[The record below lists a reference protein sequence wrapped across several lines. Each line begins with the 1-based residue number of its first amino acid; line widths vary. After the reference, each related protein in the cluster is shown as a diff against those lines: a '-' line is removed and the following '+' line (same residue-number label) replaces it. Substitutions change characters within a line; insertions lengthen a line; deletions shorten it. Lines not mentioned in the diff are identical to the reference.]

1 MTKLI
6 LGKEIAERE
15 IYPNLK
21 SKINVKKPV
30 LVIFYNPGD
39 KLGTKYIEIKKKAAQ
54 RCHILIRLEAYQ
66 SFKKDLKKIYEINK
80 NPKITGILLQLPL
93 PKKYT
98 QEIIYALDP
107 KKDVDGLFSKFYIP
121 PVVRAVER
129 AISEI
134 PDWQEKSTLV
144 VGQGEFVGKKIF
156 SFLKRTMPN
165 IQAVDSDKAFK
176 ALAPR
181 FEIVISC
188 VGKPN
193 LINEKYFKGMAAID
207 VGTMIASSGKIVGDV
222 DPKLNSKLQF
232 LVPVPGGIGPMT
244 VAYLMDNIWKAADK
258 LNE

>member
-6 LGKEIAERE
+6 LGKEIAEQE
-15 IYPNLK
+15 IYPQLETK
-21 SKINVKKPV
+21 FGVKKPV
-30 LVIFYNPGD
+30 LVIFYNPKD
-39 KLGTKYIEIKKKAAQ
+39 KLGTKYIEIKQKAAQ
-54 RCHILIRLEAYQ
+54 RCRIAVRFEPYQ
-66 SFKKDLKKIYEINK
+66 SFKKDLKKIHQLNRDS
-80 NPKITGILLQLPL
+80 KIAAILLQLPL

-98 QEIIYALDP
+98 PELIYAVNP
-107 KKDVDGLFSKFYIP
+107 KKDVDGLFSKFYVP

-129 AISEI
+129 ALKEI
-134 PDWQEKSTLV
+134 PYWQEKSTLV

-156 SFLKRTMPN
+156 SFLKRTMPK

-176 ALAPR
+176 ALAPK

-193 LINEKYFKGMAAID
+193 LINEKYFQGIAAID
-207 VGTMIASSGKIVGDV
+207 VGTMVTSNGKIVGDV

-232 LVPVPGGIGPMT
+232 LAPVPGGVGPMT
-244 VAYLMDNIWKAADK
+244 VAYLMDNVWKAVR